1 MESLRAISDGG
12 GRGGAEGGR
21 PGVNYIELQSSPK
34 NNISYD
40 LQNDE
45 YETVKDGDR
54 SNNVKIYSLLMVLY
68 GLAINTPT
76 TANTANLDFF
86 MFRLKHHHP
95 EFIFTPLTLS
105 MFIVGNTLGL

>member
-1 MESLRAISDGG
+1 MQSVGDES
-12 GRGGAEGGR
+12 
-21 PGVNYIELQSSPK
+21 
-34 NNISYD
+34 
-40 LQNDE
+40 
-45 YETVKDGDR
+45 VKAGEH
-54 SNNVKIYSLLMVLY
+54 SKNVKIYSMLMVLY

-105 MFIVGNTLGL
+105 MFIVGNTVGL

>member
-1 MESLRAISDGG
+1 MQSVGDESVK
-12 GRGGAEGGR
+12 
-21 PGVNYIELQSSPK
+21 PGEHLK
-34 NNISYD
+34 
-40 LQNDE
+40 
-45 YETVKDGDR
+45 
-54 SNNVKIYSLLMVLY
+54 NVKIYSMLMVLY

-105 MFIVGNTLGL
+105 MFIVGNTVGL